1 MLVFDRFW
9 LFLPHYK
16 HIFPIFLIYNA
27 VIPTSQRTL
36 FITLPVVS
44 KLEST
49 NHLSSTSNPF
59 SSSMSASVILM
70 APCPR
75 TASPLM
81 GSPEAR
87 CGQHPSRTYHA
98 TGRGQTRFHPR
109 HGTSFILPSPKEQTL
124 LFQPVHKPSES
135 DKDTNNHSQ
144 KRKASVMQ
152 LGFLPPRKLTF
163 CHLFQRQTFHLFHQ
177 RINPL

>member
-1 MLVFDRFW
+1 MLQIYGLYLYSQSIYNFFASKKTLFCLFLTVFGCFW

-87 CGQHPSRTYHA
+87 CGQHPSERT
-98 TGRGQTRFHPR
+98 
-109 HGTSFILPSPKEQTL
+109 
-124 LFQPVHKPSES
+124 
-135 DKDTNNHSQ
+135 
-144 KRKASVMQ
+144 MQ
-152 LGFLPPRKLTF
+152 LAEVKRDFIRVTEHLSYSRPRRSKRYFFSLYTNLPNPIRI
-163 CHLFQRQTFHLFHQ
+163 QTTTA
-177 RINPL
+177 RNANPP